1 MYRYKGS
8 DDNTYVHYPH
18 AYVYVESRNIGLLL
32 LLIIIIIKF
41 SIIISIR
48 IIRSAHLSVT
58 PSLDGRRRLQ
68 RDVRGAFPLVHM
80 RVPSRPIVAQVRGDR
95 VSCRLY
101 RPRWNPLEPPRR
113 APSPSALLPLRGILN
128 AAVAVCAEIAAEQRL
143 TPSKCAVRSHG
154 LPRPRV
160 PLLRV
165 MEQKSDWNRLS
176 STGRARP
183 PHPHSGSALKSA

>member
-1 MYRYKGS
+1 MYIIHTHTFTS
-8 DDNTYVHYPH
+8 NHV
-18 AYVYVESRNIGLLL
+18 IG
-32 LLIIIIIKF
+32 LLIIIITIKF

-128 AAVAVCAEIAAEQRL
+128 AAVAMCAEIAAEQRL
-143 TPSKCAVRSHG
+143 TPSEHAVRSHG
-154 LPRPRV
+154 LPRPIAPRDGAKERLELA
-160 PLLRV
+160 LLH
-165 MEQKSDWNRLS
+165 K
-176 STGRARP
+176 RP
-183 PHPHSGSALKSA
+183 PREGIDLRPHTLDLL

>member
-8 DDNTYVHYPH
+8 DDNTYVHYDYPH
-18 AYVYVESRNIGLLL
+18 AYVYVESRNRTIL
-32 LLIIIIIKF
+32 LLIIIITIKF

-95 VSCRLY
+95 ISCRLY
-101 RPRWNPLEPPRR
+101 RTSLEFRSSHLGELR
-113 APSPSALLPLRGILN
+113 LHLHFYPS
-128 AAVAVCAEIAAEQRL
+128 VAFSMLQWQCAQR
-143 TPSKCAVRSHG
+143 
-154 LPRPRV
+154 
-160 PLLRV
+160 
-165 MEQKSDWNRLS
+165 
-176 STGRARP
+176 
-183 PHPHSGSALKSA
+183 